1 MAKKDKDVQEEQ
13 AGGGKKKLIIIIA
26 AVLLIAGAVFAYLWF
41 KTPLIGPDPN
51 ASDQP
56 SAQASATNE
65 PPMAEKTVNID
76 SITVNLAGN
85 TGFLKIGVSV
95 QFGADVD
102 QSIFSTSA
110 INDEIIQLYSRLNVT
125 ELADPAVKE
134 LAKVRLTERLNE
146 LYGKDSVTAVYYTE
160 FVTQSV

>member
-13 AGGGKKKLIIIIA
+13 APGGKKKKLIIIVA
-26 AVLLIAGAVFAYLWF
+26 SVLLILGAAFAYLWF

-51 ASDQP
+51 AETPAAEATP
-56 SAQASATNE
+56 SNE
-65 PPMAEKTVNID
+65 PPMAEKTVKID

-85 TGFLKIGVSV
+85 SGFLKIGLSV
-95 QFGADVD
+95 QFSPDVD
-102 QSIFSTSA
+102 QKTFATAA
-110 INDEIIQLYSRLNVT
+110 INDEVIQLYSRLNVN

-146 LYGKDSVTAVYYTE
+146 LYGKDSVKAVYYTE